1 MFFEIDFTEDFG
13 AGVGSG
19 ISSSVEGGEDRAEDS
34 ESLILVAVVLTLL
47 SLSSRL
53 GRQVR

>member
-1 MFFEIDFTEDFG
+1 MEDFG

-53 GRQVR
+53 GGSVR

>member
-1 MFFEIDFTEDFG
+1 MFFEADFREDFG

-53 GRQVR
+53 GG